1 MRFMKWKIRIY
12 ILRPGLETFSKYR
25 SQRQFAR
32 LWYDQ
37 KTHNSQIASGWTIE
51 NKWYTAWVDVF
62 WNGNPKNQIF
72 GEFTFQESR
81 LLLVLPHV
89 TPRSQVPMCRRQST
103 DVPCPGAPNVLP
115 KTEAMLLE
123 IWGGGL
129 TGYSFHCRCRS
140 KGSSMMQLETFQKR
154 IGFHRASGFAFW
166 GGNSRTASLGIV
178 EMLGRSWKLFGQCI
192 VDTTHHTL
200 SSRTTQHTLTAR
212 SRSSC
217 LAMKAEGKKE
227 EFSSLELRICDWIV
241 WFGRGLVL
249 RLQDQLRCKPPIQLD
264 GVQLAQPQPDETDL
278 QRAAMHMSNYKGHS
292 YVTRHMVFGLP
303 HWCYKSHPWV
313 VDKHMVLL
321 SADLGQCF
329 RQGIDINGKQFF
341 AAVIGSKG
349 DMKHQMEFGN
359 LTRSYHTFARGKQ
372 QTAYMCSLCYAGA
385 RGVPLEDTQDEPTW
399 ATTLYAA
406 RPWNSTP
413 NILLHLP
420 HNRNEAEEFFQLD
433 TFHLVKVG
441 LGRDLCGSGILVL
454 ARLGLYDWEGCTSK
468 TLSDR
473 LQRAHQ
479 SFSLWCAGCKCKPGL
494 RSFTKQ
500 FLNIQSKKSFAWMN
514 TKGSDTMMVIRYLK
528 WFAGIELI
536 APSTKKAEEN
546 QKILRLLKHTTDNL
560 LQAFSIIHGH
570 GLWLD
575 RPCGKLLYTCF
586 MVTLRG
592 YKSLAKH
599 ALQLQLCGF
608 AFKPKFHG
616 LHHVAYKLRLDLLAG
631 NQRVLNPVC
640 WMCEQ
645 DEDKVGKISR
655 LSRRISVRN
664 QTSQILYRYMLKKKS
679 CLARSKEECKHRK
692 WQNTSRSWAGVM
704 ESHLASKVA
713 LGMPRS

>member
-1 MRFMKWKIRIY
+1 M
-12 ILRPGLETFSKYR
+12 
-25 SQRQFAR
+25 
-32 LWYDQ
+32 Q
-37 KTHNSQIASGWTIE
+37 KTIDRRAMPRGTKRIAKDRGNAARNLRRRFDRLQLSLPVPIKRIQHDAAGDISETH
-51 NKWYTAWVDVF
+51 WVPPSEWLRVLGRKF
-62 WNGNPKNQIF
+62 PHCIF
-72 GEFTFQESR
+72 GDCGDVGSQLKAFWAMYRGYNPSHPVFTDHATH
-81 LLLVLPHV
+81 LDCTIP
-89 TPRSQVPMCRRQST
+89 
-103 DVPCPGAPNVLP
+103 
-115 KTEAMLLE
+115 
-123 IWGGGL
+123 I
-129 TGYSFHCRCRS
+129 
-140 KGSSMMQLETFQKR
+140 QLFGDEGRGQKR
-154 IGFHRASGFAFW
+154 GNFLLWSFASAIG
-166 GGNSRTASLGIV
+166 
-178 EMLGRSWKLFGQCI
+178 LF
-192 VDTTHHTL
+192 DL
-200 SSRTTQHTLTAR
+200 AEDW
-212 SRSSC
+212 SC
-217 LAMKAEGKKE
+217 DC
-227 EFSSLELRICDWIV
+227 R
-241 WFGRGLVL
+241 
-249 RLQDQLRCKPPIQLD
+249 DQLRCKPPIQLD

-385 RGVPLEDTQDEPTW
+385 RGVPFEDTQDEPTW

-679 CLARSKEECKHRK
+679 CLPRSKEECKHRK
-692 WQNTSRSWAGVM
+692 
-704 ESHLASKVA
+704 
-713 LGMPRS
+713 

>member
-1 MRFMKWKIRIY
+1 MLPTRNWYQWQNSSSQLSLEAKEIWNTKWNLAIWQGAIILLQEVSNKRLTCAASATLGHVACLSKIRRMNPHGRQRSTQ
-12 ILRPGLETFSKYR
+12 LAPGIPRQTFCC
-25 SQRQFAR
+25 
-32 LWYDQ
+32 
-37 KTHNSQIASGWTIE
+37 T
-51 NKWYTAWVDVF
+51 
-62 WNGNPKNQIF
+62 
-72 GEFTFQESR
+72 
-81 LLLVLPHV
+81 
-89 TPRSQVPMCRRQST
+89 C
-103 DVPCPGAPNVLP
+103 
-115 KTEAMLLE
+115 
-123 IWGGGL
+123 
-129 TGYSFHCRCRS
+129 
-140 KGSSMMQLETFQKR
+140 
-154 IGFHRASGFAFW
+154 
-166 GGNSRTASLGIV
+166 
-178 EMLGRSWKLFGQCI
+178 
-192 VDTTHHTL
+192 
-200 SSRTTQHTLTAR
+200 RTT
-212 SRSSC
+212 
-217 LAMKAEGKKE
+217 E
-227 EFSSLELRICDWIV
+227 
-241 WFGRGLVL
+241 
-249 RLQDQLRCKPPIQLD
+249 
-264 GVQLAQPQPDETDL
+264 
-278 QRAAMHMSNYKGHS
+278 
-292 YVTRHMVFGLP
+292 
-303 HWCYKSHPWV
+303 
-313 VDKHMVLL
+313 
-321 SADLGQCF
+321 
-329 RQGIDINGKQFF
+329 
-341 AAVIGSKG
+341 
-349 DMKHQMEFGN
+349 
-359 LTRSYHTFARGKQ
+359 
-372 QTAYMCSLCYAGA
+372 
-385 RGVPLEDTQDEPTW
+385 
-399 ATTLYAA
+399 
-406 RPWNSTP
+406 
-413 NILLHLP
+413 
-420 HNRNEAEEFFQLD
+420 NEAEEFFQLD

-546 QKILRLLKHTTDNL
+546 QKIMRLLKHTTDNL